1 MAMRNP
7 YNYSMPK
14 SALKFKS
21 NLVQNKAADV
31 NNAQTN
37 KGQSKLNQYVEQKI
51 LTARP
56 EDLTLMLYDGL
67 IKFLKQAQMFMEQ
80 KNIEKTN
87 NAIIRAQDIVN
98 ELNITLN
105 MDYEVSKNLRSLYT
119 YMNDRLIDA
128 NINKDNNSIEIV
140 LGFAKE
146 LRDTWKTA
154 MNLTH
159 TNNKNG

>member
-14 SALKFKS
+14 SALKLKT
-21 NLVQNKAADV
+21 NLMQNRAKDVQKPQKN
-31 NNAQTN
+31 TSR
-37 KGQSKLNQYVEQKI
+37 SKFDQYMEQKI

-87 NAIIRAQDIVN
+87 NAIIRAQDIIN

-105 MDYEVSKNLRSLYT
+105 MDYEVSKNLRSLYA

-154 MNLTH
+154 MNH